1 MFLLVCRRVRLPGT
15 KRSQNQEI
23 KLGKCDS
30 VLVTRLPERKR
41 EPLLTGSVLE
51 NICLGSGSPRPFCFV
66 SHTTWDGDLLGTET
80 APDFSLE

>member
-15 KRSQNQEI
+15 KRSQSQEI

-51 NICLGSGSPRPFCFV
+51 NICLGSGSPPAFLLRQPHNVGWRLARDRNRPR
-66 SHTTWDGDLLGTET
+66 LL
-80 APDFSLE
+80 S